1 MEDLEKKAK
10 LANLIESAS
19 YNAQCLATTAQL
31 FSSCVTDI
39 TSCNEAKF
47 SQSEKA
53 ASIYLEVVKTF
64 VHNIEYI
71 FCDIHNYIDES
82 C

>member
-10 LANLIESAS
+10 LAKLIESTS
-19 YNAQCLATTAQL
+19 YNAQYLATTAQL
-31 FSSCVTDI
+31 FSSCLTDI
-39 TSCNEAKF
+39 TSCNEAEF
-47 SQSEKA
+47 SPSEKA
-53 ASIYLEVVKTF
+53 ASIYLEVIKTF
-64 VHNIEYI
+64 VHHIEYI